1 MDFIERWQDKGDELG
16 DTQSFW
22 NELLYY
28 VLGIENPTQYIDYQ
42 KRVKVS
48 NVKFID
54 AYIPST
60 CTIIEQKSRDISLDA
75 PAKQADGTEL
85 TPFEQA
91 KRYYDWLPKSQ
102 KGRYIITCNFREF
115 RIHDMENP
123 QGEPE
128 IVPLSEITPEKLAF
142 LVVPERELTHEEK
155 ISRKAGELAQTL
167 YDYLLNKYINKNDTA
182 ARENLNIFCVR
193 LVFLLYAEDSK
204 LFEKAQFHDYLKPRA
219 KMARTALTEL
229 FRVLNTKIPERDPYL
244 EPELKAFPYVNGGLF
259 DKPAPLPPLDDEALR
274 IILEDMS
281 EGFDWSEISPPIFG
295 AIFESILND
304 ETRRVEGSHYTSL
317 ENIHKVIDP
326 LFLDALTKE
335 AEDLIAA
342 KSPRAKLLAF
352 QKKLASLTFLDP
364 ACGSGNFLTET
375 YLSLR
380 KLENKIIRALARLSY
395 KPAKNEK
402 LIRVSISQFYG
413 IEVNDFA
420 VAVARTALWIAEA
433 QMWTATQKEDE
444 RQTFIEFY
452 GDFLPLKNEAHIVH
466 ANALRIDWAD
476 LIPKKKLSYIMGN
489 PPYRGARIM
498 AGTQKEDITAVF
510 HGQYRPGDLDYVCCW
525 YRKAFDFI
533 KGTDIRAALVS
544 TNSINQGDTVAMF
557 WKPLTDDGL
566 HIDFAHRTFVW
577 NSDAAEKAHV
587 HCMIIGFSDKQG
599 PGVIYDGGY
608 AFPARHINAYIIDAP
623 DWYIF
628 SRNLPLCDVPLM
640 RIGSQLIDN
649 GFYTFTQEQYEEFIR
664 IEPRAAKFFH
674 VLLGG
679 QEFLHNEKRYCLY
692 LGDCSPHQIKMM
704 PECYKRVEAVK
715 QFRLAS
721 NRTSTRRIADSP
733 THFGSEVFPKGNYI
747 AVPQTSSE
755 KRGYIPM
762 GFLDDSVMC
771 VQTLLVIPDATLY
784 HFGVLESLAHMAW
797 MRVVAGRL
805 KSDYRYSNTLVY
817 NCFVWADVNAE
828 QRARIEATAKAILDA
843 RALYPDS
850 SLAELYDETLM
861 PIELRR
867 AHREND
873 EAVREAY
880 GWPAGIGE
888 LEMVERL
895 VGMYEDRTKDE
906 RH

>member
-1 MDFIERWQDKGDELG
+1 MDAAADFIERWQGRGDEKS

-22 NELLYY
+22 DELLHD
-28 VLGIENPTQYIDYQ
+28 VLGIENPTRYIDFE
-42 KRVKVS
+42 KKVRIKH
-48 NVKFID
+48 VKFID

-60 CTIIEQKSRDISLDA
+60 RTIIEQKSPGVNLDDA
-75 PAKQADGTEL
+75 
-85 TPFEQA
+85 FEQA
-91 KRYYDWLPKSQ
+91 KNYYDNVPYKERGQ
-102 KGRYIITCNFREF
+102 YIITCDFREF
-115 RIHDMENP
+115 RIYDMNRP
-123 QGEPE
+123 TEPPE
-128 IVPLSEITPEKLAF
+128 VIPLAEITPEKLAF

-229 FRVLNTKIPERDPYL
+229 FRVLNIKEQNRDPYL
-244 EPELKAFPYVNGGLF
+244 ETDLAAFPYVNGGLF
-259 DKPAPLPPLDDEALR
+259 DKAAPLPPLDDEALR

-326 LFLDALTKE
+326 LFLDALTAE
-335 AEDLIAA
+335 ADSLIAA
-342 KSPRAKLLAF
+342 KPARAKLLAF

-380 KLENKIIRALARLSY
+380 KLENRIIRALASLSY

-413 IEVNDFA
+413 IEINDFA

-433 QMWTATQKEDE
+433 QMWIATQKEDE
-444 RQTFIEFY
+444 RQTFIEYY
-452 GDFLPLKNEAHIVH
+452 GDFLPLKSEARIKH

-498 AGTQKEDITAVF
+498 AGTQKEDITSIF

-587 HCMIIGFSDKQG
+587 HCMVIGFSDKQG
-599 PGVIYDGGY
+599 GGVIYDGGY

-628 SRNLPLCDVPLM
+628 SRNLPLCDVPPM
-640 RIGSQLIDN
+640 RIGNKPIDG
-649 GFYTFTQEQYEEFIR
+649 GFYLFTQEQYEEFIR
-664 IEPRAAKFFH
+664 IEPRAKPFFH
-674 VLLGG
+674 AWYGG
-679 QEFLHNEKRYCLY
+679 QEFLYNEPRMCLY
-692 LGDCSPHQIKMM
+692 LGNCSPHQIKMM
-704 PECYKRVEAVK
+704 PECYKRVEAVR
-715 QFRLAS
+715 QYRLAS
-721 NRTSTRRIADSP
+721 KSKPTQKLADTPTRFHVE
-733 THFGSEVFPKGNYI
+733 TFPKGSYI
-747 AVPQTSSE
+747 VIPKTSSE
-755 KRGYIPM
+755 KRTYIPM
-762 GFLDDSVMC
+762 GFLDDSVMIADS
-771 VQTLLVIPDATLY
+771 LRVIPDATLY

-797 MRVVAGRL
+797 MRVVTGRL
-805 KSDYRYSNTLVY
+805 KSDYSYSNTLVY

-828 QRARIEATAKAILDA
+828 QRARIEAAAKAILDA

-895 VGMYEDRTKDE
+895 VGLYEERTKDE
-906 RH
+906 RR